1 MKTALKLPGII
12 LLTAI
17 LTGCATQKQV
27 GRTDQAITSQALY
40 GQALQALE
48 EQHFTIE
55 VGEFQFPDGKPPV
68 SATDSRISMQDARV
82 VIRLSPDLAPHR
94 PFDHL
99 NIEAATAKMTRERST
114 KNGDARFDIKVK
126 GAKKWQD
133 TLLQLTLYKNT
144 NECFVRV
151 KGGDSEV
158 ETIRIKGHV
167 LPTTGTD

>member
-12 LLTAI
+12 LLTTI
-17 LTGCATQKQV
+17 LTGCAAQKHV
-27 GRTDQAITSQALY
+27 GKTDRAITSQALY

-55 VGEFQFPDGKPPV
+55 VGEFQFPDGQPPV
-68 SATDSRISMQDARV
+68 SATNSHISMQGSRV
-82 VIRLSPDLAPHR
+82 VIRFSPDLAPHR

-99 NIEAATAKMTRERST
+99 NIEAATAKMTREKST

-126 GAKKWQD
+126 ATKKWQD
-133 TLLQLTLYKNT
+133 TLLQLTLYQNT

-151 KGGDSEV
+151 KGGNSEV
-158 ETIRIKGHV
+158 ETIRIKGHI
-167 LPTTGTD
+167 LPTAGTD